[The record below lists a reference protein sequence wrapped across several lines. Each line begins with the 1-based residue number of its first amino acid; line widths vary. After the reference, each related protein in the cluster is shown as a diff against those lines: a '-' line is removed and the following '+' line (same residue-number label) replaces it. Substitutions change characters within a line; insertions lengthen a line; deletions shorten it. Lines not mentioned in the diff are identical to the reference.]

1 MINMFGNKKFQKL
14 VEILQREEKLFP
26 IDFPNHF
33 GTKWIKPLREKILEE
48 RGRGSTE
55 TIDFFEEHFNN
66 LEVKGLLRLKQPQIT
81 DYSNLLGL
89 RSGKVYGLEL
99 RLMGPS
105 GSHKDIAIAS
115 LLAMKLMTRGLPIE
129 RLNTLVDSGIA
140 NSLNA
145 VYSYSKNFGLKGVYY
160 IPEDTP
166 KSLVP
171 EGQNFEVIG
180 VLLPNEQGRDKK
192 NATYR
197 ALLRK
202 LQEPSFRER
211 AFYLGHAELG
221 FFSTYPIGRSF
232 VSLFEREGIVPEI
245 FLTPVGAGTTLV
257 GIGEPLQNAYGTE
270 IVIGE
275 YIEFTPVKNR
285 IPDRFK
291 GIINDY
297 PEIILSETILNTKGK
312 YSSARGII
320 SRQLQLNPFI
330 PEDFW
335 EKVSGIYHIAP
346 NIDGAVL
353 EYLHDKGF
361 DIGLTSAGALSI
373 ASRIEDKEGKTI
385 VVPIFERFRDY
396 RPNN

>member
-105 GSHKDIAIAS
+105 GSH
-115 LLAMKLMTRGLPIE
+115 
-129 RLNTLVDSGIA
+129 
-140 NSLNA
+140 
-145 VYSYSKNFGLKGVYY
+145 
-160 IPEDTP
+160 EDTP

-346 NIDGAVL
+346 NIDA
-353 EYLHDKGF
+353 
-361 DIGLTSAGALSI
+361 
-373 ASRIEDKEGKTI
+373 
-385 VVPIFERFRDY
+385 
-396 RPNN
+396 